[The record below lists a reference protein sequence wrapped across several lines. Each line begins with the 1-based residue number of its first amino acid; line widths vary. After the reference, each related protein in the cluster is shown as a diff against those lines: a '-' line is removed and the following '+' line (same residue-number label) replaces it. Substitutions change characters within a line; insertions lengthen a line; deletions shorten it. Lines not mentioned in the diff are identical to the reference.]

1 MLFVKIKILP
11 AKKPKKVGGMSERK
25 AGKIREAI
33 RKKQEKKALA
43 KKEKEAAKKEKE
55 KTKEKKP
62 LSQQISDIKILVD
75 VVLTALGKF
84 FGHLRIKMTRIK
96 IVVASEDAA
105 TTAVAYGAISQ
116 SLNILLPALETVKN
130 FKSLD
135 KADIDV
141 RADFLSSSPEF
152 DIEISLSIRVWHIL
166 HAGLAALVKFI
177 KRKLK
182 EGGKSKPSQSP
193 KAEIKK

>member
-1 MLFVKIKILP
+1 MLFVKIKLLP
-11 AKKPKKVGGMSERK
+11 AKKQKKVSGMSERR
-25 AGKIREAI
+25 ARKIREAI

-62 LSQQISDIKILVD
+62 LSQRISDIKLITDLV
-75 VVLTALGKF
+75 LMALGKF
-84 FGHLRIKMTRIK
+84 FGHLRIKMTRIN

-105 TTAVAYGAISQ
+105 ITAVAYGAISQ
-116 SLNILLPALETVKN
+116 SLNILLPALESVKN

-141 RADFLSSSPEF
+141 RADFLSSTPEF
-152 DIEISLSIRVWHIL
+152 DVEISLSIRVWHIL

-177 KRKLK
+177 KKKLK
-182 EGGKSKPSQSP
+182 DADKSKPAQSP
-193 KAEIKK
+193 KTEIKK

>member
-1 MLFVKIKILP
+1 
-11 AKKPKKVGGMSERK
+11 MSERQ
-25 AGKIREAI
+25 ARKIRESI

-55 KTKEKKP
+55 KNKEKKP
-62 LSQQISDIKILVD
+62 LSQRISDIKLITD
-75 VVLTALGKF
+75 IVLAALGKF
-84 FGHLRIKMTRIK
+84 FGHLKIKMTRVK

-105 TTAVAYGAISQ
+105 ATAVAYGAISQ
-116 SLNILLPALETVKN
+116 SLNILLPALESVKN

-135 KADIDV
+135 KAEIDV

-152 DIEISLSIRVWHIL
+152 DVEISLSIRVWHIL

-182 EGGKSKPSQSP
+182 EDGKKQPSHMKSKE
-193 KAEIKK
+193 EIKK